1 MREGII
7 IIGSNISIPVSEVRI
22 KTMRSGG
29 PGGQHVNK
37 VETAVQLQFDII
49 NSSIPTEIKD
59 KIMSGADKRIN
70 KEGVFILKCDEYR
83 SQKKNREGAIERLVA
98 FIRPYTRRKRLR
110 IKSKPTKGSLERKK
124 KQKINRSRIKSLRR
138 KPSSE

>member
-7 IIGSNISIPVSEVRI
+7 IIGSNIHIPISEVKI

-49 NSSIPTEIKD
+49 NSSTSD
-59 KIMSGADKRIN
+59 
-70 KEGVFILKCDEYR
+70 
-83 SQKKNREGAIERLVA
+83 
-98 FIRPYTRRKRLR
+98 
-110 IKSKPTKGSLERKK
+110 
-124 KQKINRSRIKSLRR
+124 
-138 KPSSE
+138 